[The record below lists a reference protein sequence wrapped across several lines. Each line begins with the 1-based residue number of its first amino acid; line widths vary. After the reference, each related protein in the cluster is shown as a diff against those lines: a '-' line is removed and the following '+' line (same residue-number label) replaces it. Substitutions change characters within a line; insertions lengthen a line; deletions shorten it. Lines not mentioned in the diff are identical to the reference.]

1 MCTLVHKGRRKQSV
15 IVSPP
20 EKLKTAG
27 LRGSGNGRLRS
38 KSNLPSHLRPTIHSR
53 SDKESS
59 PFTGWGSR
67 AGLLRCHLCWNKG
80 QAHRRK
86 RLQPG
91 KPDSYTQ
98 VERVPSWPRHTC
110 ADSCPPPWRFCFCL
124 PLQTSLAFDGC
135 CTQPAAVHFVVIAPE
150 HLTGAESGTY

>member
-27 LRGSGNGRLRS
+27 LRGSGNGRLWS

-91 KPDSYTQ
+91 KPLTPTPRWNEFQ
-98 VERVPSWPRHTC
+98 AGRGIRVLTPVPHPGGFASASLSRPAWHLMG
-110 ADSCPPPWRFCFCL
+110 AALSL
-124 PLQTSLAFDGC
+124 LQFILWS
-135 CTQPAAVHFVVIAPE
+135 
-150 HLTGAESGTY
+150 